1 MAKCKELEV
10 YLRKLQK
17 KNGKGA
23 AAINSCMLHSKETAY
38 MLLQV
43 LW

>member
-1 MAKCKELEV
+1 MARCKELEV

-23 AAINSCMLHSKETAY
+23 VAINSYVLHGKETAY
-38 MLLQV
+38 MLFEFS
-43 LW
+43 